1 MSNWKDTVIKD
12 WKICEMIHGDRKW
25 LAVTPWIVDK
35 ERKLLQAQVEIT
47 WKARNPEIKEAHKA
61 GQEAE
66 KAHWAREIERQVHDA
81 YEGGIQK
88 VMEFVDKHIAFGNIP
103 ASYKEWQAFKESKRI
118 EEWDEGSEE
127 TRESLAKGHG
137 ITFPNAEETINWLT
151 DGG

>member
-81 YEGGIQK
+81 YEGG
-88 VMEFVDKHIAFGNIP
+88 M
-103 ASYKEWQAFKESKRI
+103 KEVV
-118 EEWDEGSEE
+118 EEIGIHNLYEKKNGHSFYHDGGISFE
-127 TRESLAKGHG
+127 TSESLDDRKWWQDFKKSKG
-137 ITFPNAEETINWLT
+137 I
-151 DGG
+151 